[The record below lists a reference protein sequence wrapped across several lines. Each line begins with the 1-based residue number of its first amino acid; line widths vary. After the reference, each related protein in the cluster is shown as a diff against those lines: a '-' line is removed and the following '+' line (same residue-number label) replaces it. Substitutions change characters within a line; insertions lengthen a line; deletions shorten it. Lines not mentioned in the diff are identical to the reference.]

1 MAKDKKTGGKK
12 AKGGGDR
19 PKKAK
24 AGSAQ
29 AKVNKAV
36 KAATSTAKKIATNP
50 AVAEIVAASLVA
62 AAAAIKDPKKAR
74 GMAAAVGEELS
85 KASKQSIDRGNRF
98 WALALDV
105 AQRSIEALG
114 EEKGGRKPKS
124 GSAKKPRA
132 GAKPKPK
139 K

>member
-1 MAKDKKTGGKK
+1 MAKDKKNSGKK
-12 AKGGGDR
+12 SKAGADR
-19 PKKAK
+19 PKKGKPSA
-24 AGSAQ
+24 AQ
-29 AKVNKAV
+29 AKVKKAV
-36 KAATSTAKKIATNP
+36 KTATSTAKKIASNP

-85 KASKQSIDRGNRF
+85 KASKSSIDRGNRF

-114 EEKGGRKPKS
+114 EEK
-124 GSAKKPRA
+124 SAKA
-132 GAKPKPK
+132 GPAKK
-139 K
+139 KAKK

>member
-1 MAKDKKTGGKK
+1 MAKDKKKQAGAKKSKSGSDRPNK
-12 AKGGGDR
+12 AK
-19 PKKAK
+19 
-24 AGSAQ
+24 SSSTQ
-29 AKVNKAV
+29 AKVKKAV
-36 KAATSTAKKIATNP
+36 KTATSKAKKIASNP

-74 GMAAAVGEELS
+74 GMAAAVGDELS

-114 EEKGGRKPKS
+114 EEK
-124 GSAKKPRA
+124 SAKA
-132 GAKPKPK
+132 GAANK
-139 K
+139 KAKK

>member
-1 MAKDKKTGGKK
+1 VPKDKKKKQSSAKKSKAADGTKK
-12 AKGGGDR
+12 AKT
-19 PKKAK
+19 
-24 AGSAQ
+24 GSTQ
-29 AKVNKAV
+29 AKVEKAV
-36 KAATSTAKKIATNP
+36 RSATSAAKKIASNP

-74 GMAAAVGEELS
+74 GMAAAVGDELS

-114 EEKGGRKPKS
+114 EEKTRKKPAPKK
-124 GSAKKPRA
+124 AKK
-132 GAKPKPK
+132 
-139 K
+139 